1 MGGRVVLDR
10 TDFHPSWQVEIVKL
24 MNRLPNKSRRG
35 LDRATRLTIRYLT
48 RRSTMRAALVSVHL
62 LGDPQLVLEFLH
74 EHVPGFWGALQ
85 T

>member
-48 RRSTMRAALVSVHL
+48 RRPTMRAALVSVHL